1 MSERTIE
8 RESSLPGGFA
18 YADEIVPGLGVDLKY
33 CGSHNF
39 VGEPVDGYKAP
50 RVIATRV
57 AAEALGA
64 VQAELSLFG
73 LGLRVYDAYR
83 PQRAVNHF
91 IRWARD
97 EQDLSTQLEFYPG
110 RRKQQLFDEGYIAR
124 RSSHTRGSTF
134 DLTIIAL
141 DNDNALE
148 MGTEFDFF
156 GPESWP
162 QWGGATQ
169 AQRNNRMLLRGVMGK
184 HGFAP
189 QDWEWW
195 HFTLIDEP
203 FPDTYF
209 DFPVR

>member
-1 MSERTIE
+1 MG
-8 RESSLPGGFA
+8 ESSLPDGFA
-18 YADEIVPGLGVDLKY
+18 YVDELVPGLGVDLKY

-39 VGEPVDGYKAP
+39 VGEPVDGYVAP
-50 RVIATRV
+50 RVIATR
-57 AAEALGA
+57 AAGGALA
-64 VQAELSLFG
+64 RVQDELALFG
-73 LGLRVYDAYR
+73 LGLRIYDAYR

-91 IRWARD
+91 IRWAGNER
-97 EQDLSTQLEFYPG
+97 DLSTQREFYPG
-110 RRKQQLFDEGYIAR
+110 RHKQQLFDEGYIAR

-134 DLTIIAL
+134 DLTIMAL
-141 DNDNALE
+141 DDNRALD

-162 QWGGATQ
+162 GWEGATRTQ
-169 AQRNNRMLLRGVMGK
+169 KNNRLLLRGLMGK